1 VAFVDYEL
9 LGKIYKYGGYATIES
24 THFLIKEYTYSQV
37 WQMLNNL
44 VKAGYLKKGID
55 AGLLI
60 SRSKR
65 DLTVY
70 KVTSKACNFLDRP
83 ASYLKREQE
92 ISSIIRSLIKQ
103 YFFCEIDY
111 KNYPV
116 IAEPEDRTKLLL
128 EIGFKKETL
137 PQRSDD
143 FIIDARA
150 LEDSFV
156 CGTNEKV
163 FPLFFQLAVIHI
175 DNQYSSSTAQLKTLF
190 LKYKEMLKADLIP
203 IEFIVVVSSK
213 IREDK
218 YCKSLEKLRLPAY
231 KKVDKVYQISPRIM
245 QMHIGLLNRIE
256 IGHSDR
262 GDIRYDIQKQFEENV
277 KEKYSKPDSSKEE
290 YLKDPAVKKLIG
302 NIQENGMKAIE
313 IQAAIIISSAAGKEE
328 KRKRINSMFDM
339 VYFFTSAGM
348 IFNPVRKKDI
358 DIDSVTIRVY
368 RISRNFE

>member
-1 VAFVDYEL
+1 MAFVDYEL

-24 THFLIKEYTYSQV
+24 AKFLLKEYTYSQV
-37 WQMLNNL
+37 WQTLNNL
-44 VKAGYLKKGID
+44 VKAGYMKKGID

-70 KVTSKACNFLDRP
+70 KVTSKACSFLDRP

-116 IAEPEDRTKLLL
+116 VAELEDRIKLLL
-128 EIGFKKETL
+128 EIGFKKEML
-137 PQRSDD
+137 PKRLDD
-143 FIIDARA
+143 FVIDARA

-156 CGTNEKV
+156 CKANEKV
-163 FPLFFQLAVIHI
+163 FPLFSQLAVIHI
-175 DNQYSSSTAQLKTLF
+175 DDQYSSSTAQLKTLF
-190 LKYKEMLKADLIP
+190 LKYREILKASLVP
-203 IEFIVVVSSK
+203 IEFIIAVSSE

-218 YCKSLEKLRLPAY
+218 YCKSLDKLRSPAY

-245 QMHIGLLNRIE
+245 QVHIGLLNRIE
-256 IGHSDR
+256 TGYSDR
-262 GDIRYDIQKQFEENV
+262 GDIRYDIQKQFEENI
-277 KEKYSKPDSSKEE
+277 KEKYSKPDSSKEK
-290 YLKDPAVKKLIG
+290 YLKDPAVKKLIDD
-302 NIQENGMKAIE
+302 IQENGIKTIE
-313 IQAAIIISSAAGKEE
+313 KQVTIILSSAVSKED
-328 KRKRINSMFDM
+328 KRKRINSLFDM
-339 VYFFTSAGM
+339 VYFFTSTGM
-348 IFNPVRKKDI
+348 FFNPVRKKDI

-368 RISRNFE
+368 RISRNFD

>member
-1 VAFVDYEL
+1 VVFVDYEL
-9 LGKIYKYGGYATIES
+9 LGKIYKYGGYATIGS
-24 THFLIKEYTYSQV
+24 TQFLVKEYTYSQV
-37 WQMLNNL
+37 WQTLNNL

-83 ASYLKREQE
+83 DSYLKRKQE

-116 IAEPEDRTKLLL
+116 VNEPEDRIKLLL
-128 EIGFKKETL
+128 EIGFKKEIL
-137 PQRSDD
+137 PKRPDD

-150 LEDSFV
+150 LDDSFV
-156 CGTNEKV
+156 CETNEKV
-163 FPLFFQLAVIHI
+163 FPLFSQLAVIHI
-175 DNQYSSSTAQLKTLF
+175 DDQYSSSTAQLKTLF
-190 LKYKEMLKADLIP
+190 LKYREMLKADLVP
-203 IEFIVVVSSK
+203 IGFIIVVSSK
-213 IREDK
+213 TREDK
-218 YCKSLEKLRLPAY
+218 YCKSLERFRSPAY
-231 KKVDKVYQISPRIM
+231 KKADMVYQISPRIM

-256 IGHSDR
+256 TGYSDR
-262 GDIRYDIQKQFEENV
+262 SDIKYDIQKQFEENV

-290 YLKDPAVKKLIG
+290 YLKDPAVKKLIDD
-302 NIQENGMKAIE
+302 IQENGMKAIE
-313 IQAAIIISSAAGKEE
+313 KQASIIISSAVSKEE
-328 KRKRINSMFDM
+328 KRKRINSMFDL
-339 VYFFTSAGM
+339 VYFFTSTGM

-368 RISRNFE
+368 RISRNFD